1 MEKNIKIYKIFKRRI
16 IKTTK
21 HSKKM
26 FEKIIYSVIERF
38 YESVNWTVKK
48 PGNDAQIDLFDL
60 LGME

>member
-1 MEKNIKIYKIFKRRI
+1 
-16 IKTTK
+16 
-21 HSKKM
+21 M